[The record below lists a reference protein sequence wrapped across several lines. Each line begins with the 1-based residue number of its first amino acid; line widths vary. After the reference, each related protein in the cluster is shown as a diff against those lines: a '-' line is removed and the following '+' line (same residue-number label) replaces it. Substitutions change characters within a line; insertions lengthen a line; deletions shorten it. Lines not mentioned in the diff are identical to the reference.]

1 MEKQKKV
8 TKKAPAKKTGF
19 KTRKTSASKK
29 NVNKMPESWADLF

>member
-1 MEKQKKV
+1 MENQEKD
-8 TKKAPAKKTGF
+8 TKKAPIKKTGI